1 VIGKGKCERIV
12 FVVSDVM
19 TEVEYHMASSSP
31 IFTARTDGALHG
43 RSYGNVSCGGSGTK
57 TVRPPFMERALC
69 CARRRWQRAG
79 GQHDARL
86 SRGRIQRTE
95 ASFLSTSLETHQ
107 LCRSRTKD

>member
-1 VIGKGKCERIV
+1 MIGKGKCDRIV

-57 TVRPPFMERALC
+57 TVRPPFIERARC
-69 CARRRWQRAG
+69 RAVPGGRAAARRSS
-79 GQHDARL
+79 RL
-86 SRGRIQRTE
+86 GILVLT
-95 ASFLSTSLETHQ
+95 
-107 LCRSRTKD
+107 

>member
-1 VIGKGKCERIV
+1 MIGKGKCERIV

-69 CARRRWQRAG
+69 CARG
-79 GQHDARL
+79 GAPRHRGAEQVASTTLDL
-86 SRGRIQRTE
+86 SRGRI
-95 ASFLSTSLETHQ
+95 
-107 LCRSRTKD
+107 

>member
-1 VIGKGKCERIV
+1 MIGKGKCERIV

-43 RSYGNVSCGGSGTK
+43 KSYGNVSCGGSGTK
-57 TVRPPFMERALC
+57 TVRPPFMESALC
-69 CARRRWQRAG
+69 QAEVARQLERAG

-86 SRGRIQRTE
+86 SRGRIQRTDATPLDVLVE
-95 ASFLSTSLETHQ
+95 Y
-107 LCRSRTKD
+107 

>member
-69 CARRRWQRAG
+69 CARRRWHDTGAPQSSIRTVERRAG
-79 GQHDARL
+79 RL
-86 SRGRIQRTE
+86 LALLWGRI
-95 ASFLSTSLETHQ
+95 
-107 LCRSRTKD
+107 